1 MLEIHSLVKRF
12 DDIEAVKNVSF
23 QVKKGETYGLVGES
37 GSGKSTIGNMIIG
50 LLQPT
55 SGDILMEGKHLW
67 DKSSYKRM
75 KNGEIQIV
83 FQDPQSSLD
92 PRMTIRS
99 ILLEPL
105 RALPLKERRE
115 KGKKSNLGKLL
126 RTVGMNESHLDRH
139 PHEFSGGQRQRIA
152 IARAII
158 TDPVFIILDE
168 PTSALDV
175 SVQAQILNLLKKL
188 QKERGLTYLF
198 ISHDM
203 SVIQYMCDRVGVLYH
218 GELVEEN
225 KTSKLFSSPQKDY
238 TKKLLSSLPTLF
250 EKEDQY
256 A

>member
-1 MLEIHSLVKRF
+1 MLEVKNLVKEF
-12 DDIEAVKNVSF
+12 DKVVAADYVSF
-23 QVKKGETYGLVGES
+23 RIPKGETYGLVGES

-55 SGDILMEGKHLW
+55 SGEILLDGRSLW
-67 DKSSYKRM
+67 VKNRYERP
-75 KNGEIQIV
+75 KNGKIQVV

-92 PRMTIRS
+92 ARMTIKQ
-99 ILLEPL
+99 IVTEPL
-105 RALPLKERRE
+105 RALPKEER
-115 KGKKSNLGKLL
+115 KKKSQRAFLTQLMK
-126 RTVGMNESHLDRH
+126 TVGLSEDHLDRS

-158 TDPVFIILDE
+158 SEPDFIILDE

-188 QKERGLTYLF
+188 QKERQLTYLF

-218 GELVEEN
+218 GKLVEEAD
-225 KTSKLFSSPQKDY
+225 TGSLFASPKEAY
-238 TKKLLSSLPTLF
+238 TKRLLESLPRLF
-250 EKEDQY
+250 ERV
-256 A
+256 